1 MTLPK
6 SQFEFE
12 LQFDIQLIGR
22 WCHYQTNRAKFKIKL
37 GLINSVM
44 RFELGGAFW
53 YIGSLA
59 VVTKS
64 DFALASKCFY
74 GFASSRPSNA
84 ESYDETILS
93 LLYYML

>member
-1 MTLPK
+1 M
-6 SQFEFE
+6 
-12 LQFDIQLIGR
+12 
-22 WCHYQTNRAKFKIKL
+22 
-37 GLINSVM
+37 M

-93 LLYYML
+93 LLYYMLEAREIHKCCSVYY